1 MYYWGFYC
9 LIYIPKI
16 GRIRFEYRKSKILYM
31 HTPLKLLKL
40 SNWLLHGCASTYKFD
55 LYSMEL
61 TQLHSECISKDV
73 MIRWNSPKVLQ
84 KVCKNQNWKIF
95 LISTKESIIIIFSFF
110 IGMVSI
116 LLMSVLNIYHKEL
129 FIYIRI

>member
-1 MYYWGFYC
+1 
-9 LIYIPKI
+9 
-16 GRIRFEYRKSKILYM
+16 M

-55 LYSMEL
+55 LYNMEL
-61 TQLHSECISKDV
+61 TQFHSECISKDV
-73 MIRWNSPKVLQ
+73 MLRWNSPKVLQ

-116 LLMSVLNIYHKEL
+116 FHMSVLNIYHKEL
-129 FIYIRI
+129 FIYTLYSYLGPCVGAWYEWIVMYRGSYYATSL